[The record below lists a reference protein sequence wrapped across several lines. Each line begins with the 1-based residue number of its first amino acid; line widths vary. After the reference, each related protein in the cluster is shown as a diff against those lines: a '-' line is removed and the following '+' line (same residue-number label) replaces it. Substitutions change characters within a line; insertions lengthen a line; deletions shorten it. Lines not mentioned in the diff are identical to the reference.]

1 MCFPDLSRVTVSS
14 DLRNDLPSLTYS
26 PIVGHYIA
34 SPSTTELGG
43 KVLDRVAVMLTAQ
56 VTVVERAQKIQIQE
70 QEIVRRERE
79 LDSKVRKPAEAE
91 KYRLEKIA
99 EANKSVWLLFF
110 KACACVRNSV
120 INNPISLFSS

>member
-1 MCFPDLSRVTVSS
+1 M
-14 DLRNDLPSLTYS
+14 
-26 PIVGHYIA
+26 
-34 SPSTTELGG
+34 
-43 KVLDRVAVMLTAQ
+43 DRVAVMLTAQ

-99 EANKSVWLLFF
+99 EANKSVWLRFL